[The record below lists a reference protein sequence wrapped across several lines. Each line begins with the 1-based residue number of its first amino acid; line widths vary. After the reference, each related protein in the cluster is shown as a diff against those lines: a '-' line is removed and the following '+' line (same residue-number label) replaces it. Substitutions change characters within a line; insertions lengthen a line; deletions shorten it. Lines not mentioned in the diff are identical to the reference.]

1 MKQLISIIKGQI
13 QQLPIPDLKHLLLSH
28 LKEDAHD
35 LTELF
40 CQQIP
45 AQKNQFSLNHS
56 VPFGLPASLSVLAIV
71 LTYAPNLLHRE
82 LSEQLLTMLDSIKET
97 KTSVDNQLAERC
109 TKQLNYYSDAKPVL
123 IALKER
129 GAKDL
134 IQILEQADERSLS
147 AFSHLAKDTDLNV
160 LIETFLV
167 KNNKDLD
174 LVNRNHLVQFLRQP
188 DLAGWLTRFLDSL
201 TDESINALSIRLLLS
216 LVSSEKAIEKLKEA
230 RACLAQYPFSIDLH
244 AMRAVFD
251 FYQYELKRDLF
262 SPESHLVMQ
271 LLHDLLKNTKLDKQ
285 QEFFQGLSQET
296 VLLII
301 EYCIAEYNKTTGEE
315 KQNCKNLLTRLCS
328 AFSDSSQDFLGEIRT
343 KFNQL
348 DPYLFDTPQL
358 YQLASDL
365 ITKSCNSGKEP
376 LSSSPIALLLSM
388 PQFVGVCTPK
398 VLKQLV
404 ERYSLYTLTLSQK
417 DYKQDLCFKEYAPYF
432 DEINE
437 HMAQIERNLLI
448 HPEAQSFWLDKKYSL
463 LQFRVEISKSALLHQ
478 MECLLEANKGGD
490 ELHNKGLEVLYHY
503 YALSYPN
510 LRSDLFLKVVNHIY
524 SRFFIKG
531 NNETEVRNGLFH
543 WLRQS
548 FPLIDKLPK
557 ELDRKKEIF
566 LYNSAGKKIGFLGES
581 NAAMTFVNEE
591 IVLLARTGSM
601 DINEPLYDQEGL
613 VLGYLTEESCLRSE
627 SAIHKNAAAW
637 VLAGLSK
644 SDLESSSFGL
654 ESLLHNVLFENA
666 IGVLYQCE
674 SICLDANKRIW
685 LNNKLLKEIQEA
697 PGEIPASVL
706 YPLLDHFEDE
716 TVFELLG
723 AIRNKNNA
731 LELFH
736 YILNQDPKRSILL
749 NGLYESDFQRFLE
762 HQGADVCLADYL
774 VNYYDKPWFSE
785 VLLRF
790 AYHGKKYKK
799 PDLLSSALTFITKE
813 ISQDKKQETICD
825 AVLDRLI
832 NSEACAALV
841 LKEFLGDRTHNSIQ
855 KVNNPE
861 IGKVSQFFDRRHIMP
876 LIAQLNKTSY
886 WEQNAQYKLAL
897 HILANQH
904 GRLFSETDLNPDS
917 PQAWQGKE
925 LKELACFT
933 SRHLSKKRPFDNKH
947 DIGYRVLGELLFR
960 CANSGITSL
969 FYKHKALNRAITRL
983 SITEPFL
990 VRMVDKLW
998 MPKGIRELYGKSLFF
1013 KGSWF
1018 DDQVF
1023 LQKELKDHHP
1033 LLDWSHFIKQT
1044 WSKRDKQK
1052 KSPIIC
1058 SYLLSYKGKKS
1069 VLLHLLQDYFNSF
1082 QGMPDY
1088 IRPVSQLL
1096 RFFPQRDVSA
1106 VIYDALEAEMIKKP
1120 QLLDRQILSD
1130 MAFYYGKQLARK
1142 DTSFPQAD
1150 INLLTY
1156 WGQNKHYSLA
1166 KRGCELLARDCE
1178 DKGVKKRL
1186 VSAAKEAEVEQDL
1199 SSSVQTFY
1207 FGLIKFFKRLWHYGF
1222 NAENSSSKII
1232 KFCDDPTPGPTRKKA
1247 GDFINAPVAE
1257 SRTNSL
1263 HLGFS
1268 ERRKQ
1273 LISLLAT
1280 IKSSPAHFTR
1290 VVNYSDNT
1298 QTFFGEQPK
1307 QSIDY
1312 NTPAIPSNFE
1322 SIM

>member
-1 MKQLISIIKGQI
+1 MKRLINTIKGQI
-13 QQLPIPDLKHLLLSH
+13 QQIPIPNLKHLLLSH
-28 LKEDAHD
+28 FKEDAHD
-35 LTELF
+35 LAELF

-45 AQKNQFSLNHS
+45 TQKNQLPFTNS

-71 LTYAPNLLHRE
+71 LTYVPNLLHRE
-82 LSEQLLTMLDSIKET
+82 LSEQLPTVLDSIRET
-97 KTSVDNQLAERC
+97 ETIVDNQLAERC
-109 TKQLNYYSDAKPVL
+109 TEQLNNYSDAKPII

-134 IQILEQADERSLS
+134 IQILEQADERSLL
-147 AFSHLAKDTDLNV
+147 AFSYLAKDTDLNV

-167 KNNKDLD
+167 KNNQDLD

-201 TDESINALSIRLLLS
+201 IGESVNALSIRLLLT
-216 LVSSEKAIEKLKEA
+216 LTAPVKAIDRLKGA
-230 RACLAQYPFSIDLH
+230 RASLAQYPFSIDLQ
-244 AMRAVFD
+244 AMQAVFN

-262 SPESHLVMQ
+262 SPESHLVVQ
-271 LLHDLLKNTKLDKQ
+271 LLYDLLKNSELDKQ

-296 VLLII
+296 VLLIV

-315 KQNCKNLLTRLCS
+315 KQNCKNLLTKLCS
-328 AFSDSSQDFLGEIRT
+328 AFSGSSQDFLGKIRARI
-343 KFNQL
+343 NQL
-348 DPYLFDTPQL
+348 DPYLFETPQL

-365 ITKSCNSGKEP
+365 ITQLCNSGTEL
-376 LSSSPIALLLSM
+376 LSSSPIGLLLSK

-398 VLKQLV
+398 VLKQLI
-404 ERYSLYTLTLSQK
+404 ERYGLYTLTLNQM
-417 DYKQDLCFKEYAPYF
+417 DYRKDLCFKEHAPYF

-448 HPEAQSFWLDKKYSL
+448 HPEARSFWLDKKYSL
-463 LQFRVEISKSALLHQ
+463 LQFRVETSKSALLHQ
-478 MECLLEANKGGD
+478 MECLLEANKVGD
-490 ELHNKGLEVLYHY
+490 EVNNKGLDVLCHY
-503 YALSYPN
+503 YILNYPN
-510 LRSDLFLKVVNHIY
+510 LRSDLFLKVINHIY
-524 SRFFIKG
+524 SRFFSKG
-531 NNETEVRNGLFH
+531 NNKTEARIELLH
-543 WLRQS
+543 WLKQD
-548 FPLIDKLPK
+548 FLLIDKLPK

-566 LYNSAGKKIGFLGES
+566 LYNSAGKKIGFLNES
-581 NAAMTFVNEE
+581 NVAMTFVNEE
-591 IVLLARTGSM
+591 IVLLARTGAM

-613 VLGYLTEESCLRSE
+613 ILGYLTEGSCLRRE
-627 SAIHKNAAAW
+627 SSIHKNAAAL
-637 VLAGLSK
+637 VLGGLPK
-644 SDLESSSFGL
+644 SDLENSSFGL
-654 ESLLHNVLFENA
+654 EALLHNVLFENS

-674 SICLDANKRIW
+674 SICSDANKRIW

-697 PGEIPASVL
+697 PGEIPTSVL

-723 AIRNKNNA
+723 TIRNKTNA

-736 YILNQDPKRSILL
+736 YILNRDSRRSILL

-762 HQGADVCLADYL
+762 HQGADICLADYL

-799 PDLLSSALTFITKE
+799 PDLLSRALTFITKE
-813 ISQDKKQETICD
+813 VSQDKEQETICD
-825 AVLDRLI
+825 AVLDHLI
-832 NSEACAALV
+832 NSEACAVLV
-841 LKEFLGDRTHNSIQ
+841 LREFLSDRTHNSIQ

-861 IGKVSQFFDRRHIMP
+861 IGKVSQFFNRRHIVS

-904 GRLFSETDLNPDS
+904 GRLFSETDFDPGS
-917 PQAWQGKE
+917 TQAWQGNE

-933 SRHLSKKRPFDNKH
+933 SRHLCKKRPFDNKH

-960 CANSGITSL
+960 CANSGIASL
-969 FYKHKALNRAITRL
+969 FYKQKTLNRAITRL

-1018 DDQVF
+1018 DDPAF
-1023 LQKELKDHHP
+1023 LQKELKDHPP
-1033 LLDWSHFIKQT
+1033 LLDWGHFIKQT
-1044 WSKRDKQK
+1044 WNKRDKQK

-1058 SYLLSYKGKKS
+1058 TYLLSYTGKKN
-1069 VLLHLLQDYFNSF
+1069 VLSRLLQDYFNSF

-1096 RFFPQRDVSA
+1096 RLFPQRDVSA
-1106 VIYDALEAEMIKKP
+1106 VIYDVLEAEMIKKP
-1120 QLLDRQILSD
+1120 QLLDRQILND
-1130 MAFYYGKQLARK
+1130 MAFYYGKQLTGK
-1142 DTSFPQAD
+1142 DTCHPVAG
-1150 INLLTY
+1150 INLLMY
-1156 WGQNKHYSLA
+1156 WGQNKHYSLVR
-1166 KRGCELLARDCE
+1166 RGCELLVRDCE

-1186 VSAAKEAEVEQDL
+1186 LSAAKEAEVEQDL
-1199 SSSVQTFY
+1199 SSSVQAFY

-1222 NAENSSSKII
+1222 NTENNSSKMI
-1232 KFCDDPTPGPTRKKA
+1232 KFCDDPTPGPTRKQA
-1247 GDFINAPVAE
+1247 GAFVNAPAAE
-1257 SRTNSL
+1257 SRTNSQSL
-1263 HLGFS
+1263 TFA
-1268 ERRKQ
+1268 EKRKQ
-1273 LISLLAT
+1273 LINLLAT
-1280 IKSSPAHFTR
+1280 INRSPAHFSR
-1290 VVNYSDNT
+1290 VANYLDRA
-1298 QTFFGEQPK
+1298 QTFFGEQSK
-1307 QSIDY
+1307 QLAHYDKHATSSAVDC
-1312 NTPAIPSNFE
+1312 SN
-1322 SIM
+1322 